1 MRILLIG
8 NYVYSFQESMQRFA
22 SVLQQGLT
30 AAGHEV
36 CLIRPNPYFGRL
48 RPSSTGV
55 GKWLG
60 YIDRFVIFP
69 FVLVR
74 ALKWSQIVHIC
85 DHANAVY
92 MKYLRRRP
100 HLVTCHD
107 MLAIRSALGE
117 IPQNP
122 TRWTGK
128 KYQRMIL
135 KGLNRARRVI
145 CVSESTKAD
154 LLRISQLNCAQMGVI
169 YNGLNYPY
177 RPMQERERRATLK
190 ALALDGKPFLLHVGG
205 NQWYKN
211 RPGVLKIF
219 SHLLRFPEVSE
230 LKLVMVGKPWSA
242 EMRRLIS
249 ERGLGGKVVEV
260 VDASNEELRALYS
273 GAVALVFP
281 SLHEGFGWPILEAQ
295 ACGCPVFTSNR
306 PPMTE
311 VGNDTAIYLD
321 PERSEDAAWLIA
333 TRLGGLDGLRER
345 GLQNAKHFT
354 TEQMIRRYLAE
365 YERLLSSGKNA
376 SMCCWVG
383 CYAWSGCWGLVQW
396 GA

>member
-1 MRILLIG
+1 MKILLIG
-8 NYVYSFQESMQRFA
+8 NYVYSYQESMERFA
-22 SVLQQGLT
+22 SVLLQGLT

-36 CLIRPNPYFGRL
+36 RLIRPTPYFGRL
-48 RPSSTGV
+48 RPSPTGV

-74 ALKWSQIVHIC
+74 ALKWPHIVHIC

-92 MKYLRRRP
+92 VKYLRRCL
-100 HLVTCHD
+100 HVVTCHD
-107 MLAIRSALGE
+107 MLAIRSAFGE
-117 IPQNP
+117 IPKNP
-122 TRWTGK
+122 TRWTGRK
-128 KYQRMIL
+128 LQRMIL

-154 LLRISQLNCAQMGVI
+154 LLRISHLNRAQIGVI

-177 RPMQERERRATLK
+177 RPMEEGERLARLE
-190 ALALDGKPFLLHVGG
+190 ALALDGNPFLLHVGG

-219 SHLLRFPEVSE
+219 SHLLRVPEVSE
-230 LKLVMVGKPWSA
+230 LTLVMVGKPWTT
-242 EMRRLIS
+242 EMRRFVA
-249 ERGLGGKVVEV
+249 EQELGGKVVELV
-260 VDASNEELRALYS
+260 NVSNEDLRALYS

-306 PPMTE
+306 PPMAE
-311 VGNDTAIYLD
+311 VSSDAAIYID
-321 PERSEDAAWLIA
+321 PERTDDAAQAIV
-333 TRLGGLDGLRER
+333 THLGTLDILRKR
-345 GLQNAKHFT
+345 GLENAERFT
-354 TEQMIRRYLAE
+354 TEQMIRGYLAE
-365 YERLLSSGKNA
+365 YERLLGSG
-376 SMCCWVG
+376 
-383 CYAWSGCWGLVQW
+383 
-396 GA
+396 